1 MRASARSILGCA
13 LLCATLALPGADR
26 AAAQIPDEFTNLQV
40 LPKDIGKG
48 ELIGIMRDF
57 AGALGQRCNFC
68 HVGEDPNSLEGYDF
82 ASDDLEHK
90 RVARVMMQMVN
101 EINGT
106 LLPKIGHE
114 PEHKVS
120 CITCHRG
127 IKEPETLQDV
137 LHEAIEEGGVAAA
150 AERYRALRE
159 EYYGKGAYDFSGRS
173 LTPIAEDFAR
183 KGDLDGAVAVLKIT
197 TEANPDE
204 AFGHL
209 MLGQVYA
216 QKGDTEA
223 AIASVQ
229 RALQA
234 EPDNNW
240 AKQMLERL
248 KSN

>member
-1 MRASARSILGCA
+1 MKASVRRILKCVAVCVVLAVAG
-13 LLCATLALPGADR
+13 ATTVS
-26 AAAQIPDEFTNLQV
+26 AQIPDTFTNLQV

-48 ELIGIMRDF
+48 ELIGMMRGF

-68 HVGEDPNSLEGYDF
+68 HVGDDPNSLVGYDF

-90 RVARVMMQMVN
+90 RVARVMMQMVQ

-114 PEHKVS
+114 PEHAVS

-127 IKEPETLQDV
+127 VKEPETMDDV
-137 LHEAIEEGGVAAA
+137 LTRAIETGGVEAAST
-150 AERYRALRE
+150 RYRELRE
-159 EYYGKGAYDFSGRS
+159 EYYGKGAYDFSGRALNGVAES
-173 LTPIAEDFAR
+173 LVQKNDLEGAIA
-183 KGDLDGAVAVLKIT
+183 VMKIS
-197 TEANPDE
+197 TEFNPDE

-209 MLGQVYA
+209 MLGQLYLR
-216 QKGDTEA
+216 KGDKDT

-229 RALQA
+229 RALEA
-234 EPDNNW
+234 EPDNAW
-240 AKQMLERL
+240 AKQMLDRL